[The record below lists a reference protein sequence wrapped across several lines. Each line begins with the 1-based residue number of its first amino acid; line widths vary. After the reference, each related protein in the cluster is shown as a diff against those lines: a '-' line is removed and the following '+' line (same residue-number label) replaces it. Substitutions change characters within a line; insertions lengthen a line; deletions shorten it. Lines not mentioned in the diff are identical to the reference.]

1 MSRINSL
8 PDAKSREMALAITT
22 PIEPVKPCINRA
34 TSKIS
39 ILGAIAQSI
48 LAITQRI
55 LPMMS
60 GFFRPNESLRGPPI
74 N

>member
-1 MSRINSL
+1 MSLINSL
-8 PDAKSREMALAITT
+8 PDAKSREIALAITT
-22 PIEPVKPCINRA
+22 PIEPVKPCKNLA

-48 LAITQRI
+48 LAMTHRI

>member
-1 MSRINSL
+1 MSLINSL

-22 PIEPVKPCINRA
+22 PIEPVKPCKNRA

-60 GFFRPNESLRGPPI
+60 GFFPPQMSH
-74 N
+74 